1 MSGLRANTSILP
13 LITFPPPPLRPPN
26 HPPPPTPALP
36 VDFLETYGSAESS
49 DWVCDNQGEHYIK
62 CMVV

>member
-1 MSGLRANTSILP
+1 MSGLRANMSILP
-13 LITFPPPPLRPPN
+13 LITFPSPPIRAPPPL
-26 HPPPPTPALP
+26 L
-36 VDFLETYGSAESS
+36 DFLETYGSAESS